1 MFRLLKPTNKE
12 TKPMDLM
19 ILQTIRSAVQK
30 QFGYKAYL
38 AMDIVVCYVIGSD
51 ELIKESTNRFID
63 WVNNKV

>member
-1 MFRLLKPTNKE
+1 
-12 TKPMDLM
+12 M